1 MFKRL
6 QKKCSLSLRLLGR
19 PQRLGVPRFSSRNK
33 RLELSGFMVF
43 LYLGFA
49 ALALLLF
56 VAICVGIYHASGNW
70 PLIRLAISIAT
81 GAWVFT
87 FLLKALEKW
96 SEG

>member
-33 RLELSGFMVF
+33 RLDLPGLLVF
-43 LYLGFA
+43 LHLGFA
-49 ALALLLF
+49 VLALLLF
-56 VAICVGIYHASGNW
+56 VAICVGIYHASGSW
-70 PLIRLAISIAT
+70 PLIRLAVSVAT

-87 FLLKALEKW
+87 FLLKALENW
-96 SEG
+96 GEG